1 MFNTVTVYKAPQKNS
16 AVVSERL
23 SDIIQKKIHLSLEMR
38 TIEFL
43 YKKRDIKPDCI
54 SHILF
59 LQIPTIS
66 SAIKILLCEIQ
77 NPSHAF
83 SSLIIAGFI
92 ITPIERQKQQ

>member
-1 MFNTVTVYKAPQKNS
+1 M
-16 AVVSERL
+16 
-23 SDIIQKKIHLSLEMR
+23 
-38 TIEFL
+38 
-43 YKKRDIKPDCI
+43 KPDCI

-92 ITPIERQKQQ
+92 ITPIKLQKQQK